1 MIIHVR
7 QTSPSA
13 SEAVTGNHRVMI
25 DRPTEKGGSD
35 AGPMGGELFLAAIG
49 GCFMSTLLAAVRA
62 READVTGVQTVVDAT
77 PTGTPPVFGK
87 ITLTVSAQIADPA
100 LLSKIVEIAAHG
112 CIMINTLRDKLDIT
126 IQTA

>member
-1 MIIHVR
+1 
-7 QTSPSA
+7 
-13 SEAVTGNHRVMI
+13 
-25 DRPTEKGGSD
+25 
-35 AGPMGGELFLAAIG
+35 
-49 GCFMSTLLAAVRA
+49 MSTLLAAVRA

-87 ITLTVSAQIADPA
+87 ITLTVSAQTADPA
-100 LLSKIVEIAAHG
+100 LLSKIVDIAAHG

>member
-35 AGPMGGELFLAAIG
+35 AGPMGGELFLAAI
-49 GCFMSTLLAAVRA
+49 
-62 READVTGVQTVVDAT
+62 EVV
-77 PTGTPPVFGK
+77 
-87 ITLTVSAQIADPA
+87 S
-100 LLSKIVEIAAHG
+100 
-112 CIMINTLRDKLDIT
+112 
-126 IQTA
+126 